1 MVRLNFKILL
11 LSVTCLLSL
20 GAIGTSIGA
29 IVVSSQTQSIKGDTG
44 EAGPKGE
51 DGVGIT
57 SIVKTDSNEN
67 VDIYTITF
75 SDGKTQTFQV
85 TNGKDGAQGIQ
96 GLPGKDGKT
105 PEIKVGVNGNWFVD
119 GVDSGVSANGIDGDT
134 PYIGENGNWWIGD
147 KDTGVK
153 AQGPQGET
161 GNGIVSIVLT
171 NSEGYVD
178 TYTITYTDGT
188 KSIFKVTNGK
198 DGAQGIQ
205 GEPGK
210 DGKAPEVRVGSNGNW
225 FINGVDSGFAAVG
238 VDGDTPYIGENGNW
252 WISGKDTEVPATG
265 PKGETGSQGDK
276 GDDGLTPYIGDNGND
291 T

>member
-1 MVRLNFKILL
+1 MGRFNFRIFL
-11 LSVTCLLSL
+11 LSAACLLSL

-29 IVVSSQTQSIKGDTG
+29 IVVSSQAQSIKGD
-44 EAGPKGE
+44 KGE
-51 DGVGIT
+51 DGIGIT
-57 SIVKTDSNEN
+57 SIEKTSSNEN
-67 VDIYTITF
+67 IDIYTITF
-75 SDGKTQTFQV
+75 SDGKTQTFQI

-96 GLPGKDGKT
+96 GLPGEDGKT
-105 PEIKVGVNGNWFVD
+105 PEIKVGDNGNWFID
-119 GVDSGVSANGIDGDT
+119 GVDSQIKAIGVDGST
-134 PYIGENGNWWIGD
+134 PYIGENGNWRIDGKDTNVSASGPQGETGENGLTPYIGTNGNWWIGN
-147 KDTGVK
+147 KDTGIK

-210 DGKAPEVRVGSNGNW
+210 DGKAP
-225 FINGVDSGFAAVG
+225 
-238 VDGDTPYIGENGNW
+238 
-252 WISGKDTEVPATG
+252 
-265 PKGETGSQGDK
+265 
-276 GDDGLTPYIGDNGND
+276 
-291 T
+291 